1 MDKIRLGIIIGSTRP
16 NRFADHPAAW
26 IADMARAAGF
36 DVDLLDL
43 RKVGLPF
50 FEETAPP
57 AMAPPRH
64 PVAQAWARRLA
75 ECDGFIATAAE
86 YNHAPTAVLKNAF
99 DSAFAEWSRK
109 PIAFV
114 GYGGAGGAR
123 AIAHLRDIA
132 SALGMAPISAGV
144 NIQFADYMAV
154 AQGKETLASLPH
166 LVTAGTNLLV
176 ELEWWARVLRDGRTQ
191 SKINQSAA

>member
-16 NRFADHPAAW
+16 NRFADQPAGW
-26 IADMARAAGF
+26 IADLAHGEGF
-36 DVDLLDL
+36 NVDMLDL
-43 RKVGLPF
+43 REVGLPF

-57 AMAPPRH
+57 ALTPPRH
-64 PVAQAWARRLA
+64 PIALAWAQRLA
-75 ECDGFIATAAE
+75 TCDAFIATAAE

-99 DSAFAEWSRK
+99 DSAYAEWSRK

-114 GYGGAGGAR
+114 GYGGVGGAR
-123 AIAHLRDIA
+123 AIAHLRDIV
-132 SALGMAPISAGV
+132 SALGMAPIPAGV

-154 AQGKETLASLPH
+154 AQGKETLANLPH
-166 LVTAGTNLLV
+166 LVAAGRSLLV
-176 ELEWWARVLRDGRTQ
+176 ELEWWARVLRDSRVQ

>member
-1 MDKIRLGIIIGSTRP
+1 MDKIRLGIIVGSTRP

-43 RKVGLPF
+43 REISLPF

-57 AMAPPRH
+57 VMAPPRH
-64 PVAQAWARRLA
+64 PIAQAWALRLA
-75 ECDGFIATAAE
+75 KCDAFIATAAE

-114 GYGGAGGAR
+114 GYGGVGGAR

-132 SALGMAPISAGV
+132 SALGMAPVSAGV
-144 NIQFADYMAV
+144 NIQFVDYMAV
-154 AQGKETLASLPH
+154 AQGKETLASLAH
-166 LVTAGTNLLV
+166 IVAAGQSLLV
-176 ELEWWARVLRDGRTQ
+176 ELGWWARALRDGRTQ
-191 SKINQSAA
+191 PKIDQSAA